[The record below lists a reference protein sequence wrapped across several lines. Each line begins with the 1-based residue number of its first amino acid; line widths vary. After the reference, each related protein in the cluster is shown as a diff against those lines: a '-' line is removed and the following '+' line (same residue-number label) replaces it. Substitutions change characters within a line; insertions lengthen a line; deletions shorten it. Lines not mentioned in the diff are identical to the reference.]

1 MIHHF
6 QRGPEPLGGTWLLL
20 ELDCSCLLV
29 RSLIIKLENR
39 EKLPPKYLHNTGQ
52 VGPVNFNSTGDLQ
65 GSWVFD
71 SKQGFFLE

>member
-1 MIHHF
+1 M
-6 QRGPEPLGGTWLLL
+6 
-20 ELDCSCLLV
+20 
-29 RSLIIKLENR
+29 IKLENR

-71 SKQGFFLE
+71 SKQGFFLEKAVICCT